1 MPTINGHAPTFL
13 CRGAHGKECTRVPTG
28 VALRDAREQ
37 LFEAAERVLRRNGP
51 RALTS
56 RAVTTEA
63 GVAKG
68 VMHKHFADFDSF
80 LVELV
85 TDRMAKIDAQA
96 ADLLE
101 RAGAGSVADNITG
114 ALMELFES
122 VAVAIVGLIIFR
134 DDLRTRMRS
143 HTSPG
148 VPILTDAAA
157 MLAAYLAAE
166 RDAGRVRINADVTT
180 MAPTLIGAGHL
191 LFADRTAMAP
201 DRATVRTMVSNV
213 IAGILPSPET

>member
-1 MPTINGHAPTFL
+1 M
-13 CRGAHGKECTRVPTG
+13 PTG